1 MDSNGAYQYQYQQYR
16 CDMNIDITINTLYN
30 TVFGCF
36 ARLPGLVVVFVNV
49 KANFLFLVWCLVVQK
64 QKLTSANGNSCSS
77 FQLYVLLGF
86 AATQQGLI
94 LSLM

>member
-49 KANFLFLVWCLVVQK
+49 KANFLFLV
-64 QKLTSANGNSCSS
+64 
-77 FQLYVLLGF
+77 
-86 AATQQGLI
+86 
-94 LSLM
+94 